1 MKITLFLL
9 SFVFILIGSPSDA
22 LSINSLTHKEEIVE
36 ALTLQDEQEPGI
48 ILRGRVVS
56 GCDGLPNVNIFQS
69 FSAYPG
75 KLIATTDSN
84 GYYESEFIYVP
95 FDEMV
100 GVWAVR
106 DGYSFEPENY
116 FWRHYA
122 GYREYTLNFSAF
134 GNSPTSDCFYLPL
147 TIQAEHQTP
156 KNY

>member
-1 MKITLFLL
+1 MKIALFLL
-9 SFVFILIGSPSDA
+9 SFVFTWIGLSSDA
-22 LSINSLTHKEEIVE
+22 SSINSLIREEKIEDTV
-36 ALTLQDEQEPGI
+36 TFQGEQEPGI
-48 ILRGRVVS
+48 LIRGRVVT
-56 GCDGLPNVNIFQS
+56 GCDGLANVNIFQS

-75 KLIATTDSN
+75 ELIATTDSN
-84 GYYESEFIYVP
+84 GYYKSEFIYVP

-106 DGYSFEPENY
+106 NGYSFEPENY

-147 TIQAEHQTP
+147 TIQAGH
-156 KNY
+156 